1 MKGSSIKHNK
11 IWERKWFQRLLALVF
26 WLLVWQG
33 LYLLVDKEFLLVSP
47 LQAFGRLGELAGRAA
62 FWSSVLATCLRVMAG
77 FLSALL
83 AGIALAFLSARFSL
97 VKALLAPVLGVV
109 RATPVASFII
119 LALIWISTGQL
130 PVFIAFLMV
139 LPMAYSNLSA
149 GLEHLDRD
157 LVEMARLFRFSGRRT
172 LRLVYLPQLMPY
184 VTAASTAGL
193 GFAWKSAIAAEVI
206 VHPALSIGKQIWG
219 AKIYFEIADLFAW
232 TIGVILFSVFIEK
245 GAVWALKCLERRL
258 LSLGLSRR
266 ESHSPQ
272 PRQVASAGEPLEL
285 AHLTKRYGP
294 LTVLEDFSLSLPLEG
309 AVALMGPSGCG
320 KTTLL
325 RLLAG
330 LEQPDEGAVRLG
342 GRKISMVFQ
351 EDRLLPGLTAKA
363 NVLAVLPAG
372 EKSSALADEVLS
384 ACGLSSAAHKLPEE
398 LSGGMRRRVA
408 VARAIAYGGDILLLD
423 EPFKGLDE
431 ETKREMEA
439 FVAKNRPPLL
449 LQVTHDREEARRM
462 ADTLL
467 RLEGPPLKV
476 SGA

>member
-1 MKGSSIKHNK
+1 MKGSSTKRNNVS
-11 IWERKWFQRLLALVF
+11 ERKWPQRLLALVF

-47 LQAFGRLGELAGRAA
+47 LQAFGRLGELAGQAA

-83 AGIALAFLSARFSL
+83 IGIVLAFLSVRFSL
-97 VKALLAPVLGVV
+97 IKALLAPVLGVV

-119 LALIWISTGQL
+119 LALIWISTGRL

-139 LPMAYSNLSA
+139 LPMTYSNLSA

-157 LVEMARLFRFSGRRT
+157 LVEMARLFRFSGSRT
-172 LRLVYLPQLMPY
+172 LRLIYLPQLMPY

-232 TIGVILFSVFIEK
+232 TIAVILLSILIEG
-245 GAVWALKCLERRL
+245 GAVRGLRALEKKL
-258 LSLGLSRR
+258 LDLGLSRR
-266 ESHSPQ
+266 EAHSHQ
-272 PRQVASAGEPLEL
+272 PEKKAPSLEPLEL
-285 AHLTKRYGP
+285 AHLTKSYGP

-309 AVALMGPSGCG
+309 TVALMGPSGCG

-330 LEQPDEGAVRLG
+330 LEQPDGGTIRLG
-342 GRKISMVFQ
+342 GRKVSMVFQ
-351 EDRLLPGLTAKA
+351 EDRLLPGLTAKG

-372 EKSSALADEVLS
+372 EESSALADEVLR

-439 FVAKNRPPLL
+439 FVAANRPPLM

-467 RLEGPPLKV
+467 RLEGPPLQVVK
-476 SGA
+476 S